1 MPQPV
6 SLPQISRQEAL
17 LVGGTLLFSRLLL
30 YVTWDQ
36 LSLVSLK
43 ESVQNWLFEFWN
55 SSSWVFLFSLRIWK
69 NLLLHFFGTSEV
81 SLSMDELIGRR
92 LKCGNGTGTQLVGRV
107 KIDFACLQVKGKD
120 AMYQL
125 LSQSAECF
133 TCALQPQWNGNGN
146 VSSSFQVGTRYP
158 TLLKSDTLGNSSCS
172 SSFHFEQMG
181 LYQIDLDSCEVTV
194 LKKPVNA
201 FLPIFWAFVF
211 LCVLAGARLAY
222 HSIYKTAILRRF
234 LVWFKL
240 RFSRETEVVVG
251 DAALLLEEVD
261 ASEMRKSKARVT
273 SLDVFRGLAIT
284 VMIFVNYG
292 GGSYYFFNH
301 SIWNGLTVAD
311 LVFPWFMWIM
321 GVSCVI
327 SIQSQL
333 RKSIPRKKL
342 VGRVVRRA
350 LTLILLGLVMNTDN
364 NHNDLSKLRLPGVL
378 QRFGLAYLAVGL
390 LEALQL
396 PRQFSAPPALMADL
410 YSAPWQWL
418 AAATCVAL
426 QTCLTFFLQVP
437 GCPTGYLGPGG
448 KADNGTHW
456 NCTGGAARFI
466 DVTVFGEEHIYQSP
480 TSHHIYGG
488 AAHDPEGLLGTLNSM
503 ALVWLGTAAG
513 RILIMHQ
520 DWKARAIRWTVWA
533 CILGLA
539 AGGLCGFSLNEGLIP
554 INKNLWSLSF
564 ILATAAMAFFLLTL
578 LYLLID
584 VYKFWSGA
592 PLLYPGMNSILLY
605 LGHEICSG
613 MFPWSWRPYTQSH
626 AELLAMNM
634 WGCGLWVLTSYLLYR
649 RRVFLAL

>member
-1 MPQPV
+1 MPQV
-6 SLPQISRQEAL
+6 SLPQVSRQEAV
-17 LVGGTLLFSRLLL
+17 LVAGTLLFSRLLL
-30 YVTWDQ
+30 YITWDQ
-36 LSLVSLK
+36 LSLVSAK
-43 ESVQNWLFEFWN
+43 ESAQNWLFVLW
-55 SSSWVFLFSLRIWK
+55 SYLSHLLFFVLH
-69 NLLLHFFGTSEV
+69 LLKKLLISFFGTTEV
-81 SLSMDELIGRR
+81 SLSMDELMGRR
-92 LKCGNGTGTQLVGRV
+92 LLCGNGTGTQLVGRV
-107 KIDFACLQVKGKD
+107 KIDFACLQVKGSD
-120 AMYQL
+120 AVYQF

-133 TCALQPQWNGNGN
+133 TCALQHTWTGHGNS
-146 VSSSFQVGTRYP
+146 SSSFQVETRYP
-158 TLLKSDTLGNSSCS
+158 TLFKSETSNASCS

-181 LYQIDLDSCEVTV
+181 LYQIDLDTCEVSV
-194 LKKPVNA
+194 QKKPVNA

-211 LCVLAGARLAY
+211 LCMLAGARLAY
-222 HSIYKTAILRRF
+222 NSVYKTAVFRRF
-234 LVWFKL
+234 LVWVRL
-240 RFSRETEVVVG
+240 RASREGEVVVG
-251 DAALLLEEVD
+251 DAALLLEEEAVQE
-261 ASEMRKSKARVT
+261 SRKSRRVV
-273 SLDVFRGLAIT
+273 SLDAFRGLAIT

-333 RKSIPRKKL
+333 RKSIARKKL
-342 VGRVVRRA
+342 AGRVVRRA
-350 LTLILLGLVMNTDN
+350 LTLVLLGLVMNTDD

-378 QRFGLAYLAVGL
+378 QRFGLAYLSVGL
-390 LEALQL
+390 LEAWQL
-396 PRQFSAPPALMADL
+396 PRQFTTPPSHPMADIFL
-410 YSAPWQWL
+410 APVQWL
-418 AAATCVAL
+418 VAASCVVL
-426 QTCLTFFLQVP
+426 HTSLTLLLPVP

-448 KADNGTHW
+448 RAENGTHW
-456 NCTGGAARFI
+456 NCTGGAAKFI
-466 DVTVFGEEHIYQSP
+466 DVAVFGEEHIYQHP
-480 TSHHIYGG
+480 TSVQVYGG
-488 AAHDPEGLLGTLNSM
+488 VAHDPEGLLGTLNSM

-520 DWKARAIRWTVWA
+520 EWKARVIRWIVWA

-539 AGGLCGFSLNEGLIP
+539 AAALAGFSLNGGPIP

-564 ILATAAMAFFLLTL
+564 IFATGAMAFFLLTL
-578 LYLLID
+578 LYIVID
-584 VYKFWSGA
+584 VYKFWGGA

-634 WGCGLWVLTSYLLYR
+634 WGCGLWVFASYLLYR